1 MVKERVMRMMMRIWA
16 RDWKNKLLLE
26 FSSVAVWFFFFG
38 KVNKRISIDE
48 AILEFCLLQMPSKSA
63 LVEDTESGTAILCA

>member
-26 FSSVAVWFFFFG
+26 FSSVAVWFFFFWEG
-38 KVNKRISIDE
+38 
-48 AILEFCLLQMPSKSA
+48 
-63 LVEDTESGTAILCA
+63 